1 MPDIVIS
8 GTGLYTPSERI
19 SNGELVEAFNSYVT
33 AFNDKH
39 AADIA
44 ASRIEPLQCSSADFV
59 EKASGIKSRYVI
71 DKEGILDPQRL
82 APCIAERPNEAPSV
96 QCEIAVAAAREAMDQ
111 AGKSAADIDAV
122 IVAASN
128 MQRPYP
134 AIAIEVQDALGI
146 TGWGFDMNVACS
158 SATFGIQQARD
169 SVRSGSARAVL
180 IVNPEICS
188 GHLNF
193 RDRDSHFIFG
203 DVCTAIVVEALETAS
218 GAERYGIVDTRL
230 QTIYSNNI
238 RNNFG
243 FLNRGDDAGIG
254 ATDKLFVQEG
264 RKVFKEVC
272 PVVADQIL
280 GQLGDLDIAP
290 DQLRRLWLHQ
300 ANLSMNQLIS
310 RRVLGRAASDV
321 EAPTILDE
329 YANTSSAGS
338 VIAFHKHRSG
348 LAEGDLGVLCS
359 FGAGYSVGSVI
370 LQKLA

>member
-180 IVNPEICS
+180 IVNPEICT

-203 DVCTAIVVEALETAS
+203 DVCTAIVVEGLETAT
-218 GAERYGIVDTRL
+218 GA
-230 QTIYSNNI
+230 
-238 RNNFG
+238 
-243 FLNRGDDAGIG
+243 
-254 ATDKLFVQEG
+254 
-264 RKVFKEVC
+264 
-272 PVVADQIL
+272 
-280 GQLGDLDIAP
+280 
-290 DQLRRLWLHQ
+290 
-300 ANLSMNQLIS
+300 
-310 RRVLGRAASDV
+310 
-321 EAPTILDE
+321 
-329 YANTSSAGS
+329 
-338 VIAFHKHRSG
+338 
-348 LAEGDLGVLCS
+348 
-359 FGAGYSVGSVI
+359 
-370 LQKLA
+370 